1 MPDLKDITQ
10 ELINEFVAAAHGD
23 FGKVKALLS
32 AAGPALLEANAS
44 WNERAIQ
51 AAAQTAN
58 AEIAEFLLEAG
69 APLEIPTAAVLGRRE
84 ALDSLLQADPQL
96 AEARGAHDLP
106 LMYFPAVGGQ
116 PEIAEI
122 LLSAGSDV
130 NARAPAGTTALHG
143 AVIFRQQ
150 SMVKWLLDHGADPKV
165 QDGNGKTALD
175 IAEEQGDEGTAA
187 LLQEYGAAVGQ
198 KEDVDI

>member
-1 MPDLKDITQ
+1 MSNRADIEQ
-10 ELINEFVAAAHGD
+10 AKIDEFVAAAHGD
-23 FGKVKALLS
+23 FARVKALLD
-32 AAGPALLEANAS
+32 AEGPALLEANAS
-44 WNERAIQ
+44 WDERAIQ

-58 AEIAEFLLEAG
+58 VEIAEFLLEAG
-69 APLEIPTAAVLGRRE
+69 APLEIPTAAALGRHGVVK
-84 ALDSLLQADPQL
+84 ALLRQDPEL
-96 AEARGAHDLP
+96 AHVRGAHGLP

-116 PEIAEI
+116 PEIAET

-143 AVIFRQQ
+143 AALFRQQ
-150 SMVKWLLDHGADPKV
+150 TMVKWLLEHGANASV

-187 LLQEYGAAVGQ
+187 LLQEFGTAAGQ
-198 KEDVDI
+198 VENLDI